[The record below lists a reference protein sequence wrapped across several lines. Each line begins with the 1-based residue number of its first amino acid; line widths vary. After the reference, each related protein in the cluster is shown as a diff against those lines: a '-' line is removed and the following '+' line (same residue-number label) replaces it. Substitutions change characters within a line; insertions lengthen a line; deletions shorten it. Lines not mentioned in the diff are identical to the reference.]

1 MKGKLFYLGVS
12 GMQRSI
18 EILDSTLRDGAQG
31 EGISLSVEDK
41 LAITKLLDS
50 LGVAYIEAG
59 NPASNPKDMEYFQQ
73 ISHTAYANA
82 SIVAFGSTRRKG
94 VPVEEDANVQ
104 ALLEADAPICC
115 IFGKSWKLHVTEI
128 LGTTP
133 EENAAMI
140 GETIAYLRENGK
152 RVFFDAEHFFDGYKD
167 DPEFALSALQA
178 AADAGAECL
187 VLCDTNGG
195 SFPDEIGEIT
205 AVVAGRFESVKVG
218 IHCHNDCGMAV
229 AGTIAAVQA
238 GAEHVQGTWLGFGE
252 RCGNAN
258 LSNVVANLQL
268 KRGIACIPAEKLS
281 ELTTVS
287 REIAEIANVRVPHS
301 QPFIGASAFAH
312 KAGMH
317 ADGVLKLSRS
327 FEQVSPESVGN
338 ERRFLMSEQT
348 GRAAVLQRVQ
358 RVCPELTRQ
367 SPQTQVILDRL
378 KQLEHDGY
386 QFEGAEP
393 SFELVVRK
401 SLGLYEPYFE
411 LVSYKVLDE
420 EPGDDTGNSAT
431 ATIKIRVGGELS
443 IAAAEG
449 DGPVHALDLALREAL
464 SHFYQS
470 MVRCRLIDY
479 KVRVMDSKQA
489 TAANVRVLITS
500 TDGKDVWTTVGVS
513 TDVIQASWL
522 ALVDS
527 FEYRLIRDGIER

>member
-1 MKGKLFYLGVS
+1 
-12 GMQRSI
+12 MQRAI
-18 EILDSTLRDGAQG
+18 ELFDSTLRDGAQG

-41 LAITKLLDS
+41 LAITRLLDS

-59 NPASNPKDMEYFQQ
+59 NPASNPKDMEYFQK
-73 ISHTAYANA
+73 IEKMTFAHAT
-82 SIVAFGSTRRKG
+82 IVAFGSTRRKG
-94 VPVEEDANVQ
+94 IKAAQDANVQ
-104 ALLEADAPICC
+104 ALLQANAPVCC
-115 IFGKSWKLHVTEI
+115 IFGKSWRLHVTEI

-133 EENAAMI
+133 QENFAMI
-140 GETIAYLRENGK
+140 GDTVRYLKENGK
-152 RVFFDAEHFFDGYKD
+152 QVFFDAEHFFDGYKD
-167 DPEFALSALQA
+167 DPAFALAALQA
-178 AADAGAECL
+178 AADAGAERL

-195 SFPDEIGEIT
+195 TFPDEIGKIT
-205 AVVAGRFESVKVG
+205 GEVVKQFPEGTVG

-238 GAEHVQGTWLGFGE
+238 GAVQVQGTWLGFGE

-258 LSNVVANLQL
+258 LSTIASNLQL
-268 KRGIACIPAEKLS
+268 KRGIQCIPPEN
-281 ELTTVS
+281 LTSLTPVS
-287 REIAEIANVRVPHS
+287 REIAEIANVRIPHT

-358 RVCPELTRQ
+358 RVCPELTRE
-367 SPQTQVILDRL
+367 SRETQVILDRL

-401 SLGLYEPYFE
+401 ALGMYEPFFE

-420 EPGDDTGNSAT
+420 EPRDDTGNSAT
-431 ATIKIRVGGELS
+431 ATIKIRVGGELC

-470 MVRCRLIDY
+470 MGRCRLIDY

-527 FEYRLIRDGIER
+527 FEYRLTRDHAAR